1 MRFQSLRVLLMFS
14 ISNPCIELV
23 HAQSHTDVKKLHTDM
38 FTDYKKEVLPTADQ
52 SKPLVIGV
60 TFFMASFNSFNEV
73 EETISLTAA
82 VGMNWTDPALKWN
95 PTLYGNLY
103 GTIINPKD
111 LWLPQL
117 FLINR
122 VDSMDPVGD
131 DTMFFPTIIYTGE
144 VIYSPGGILKAKCPT
159 DISKFPFDSQTCTLQ
174 LMPWG
179 FIQANLLLTSNF
191 DKAQLDFFSQ
201 HSDWNL
207 LEYSTSIVNESLGYS
222 VLNVKL
228 TFEREPLYFAV
239 MIILPTLLFSL
250 LNPLVFV
257 LPVESGERVSLSMT
271 ILLSYAIFLTLVSAS
286 IPASSNPMCVLLI
299 AMIAIISISGVI
311 VIGSIISANYFY
323 LNNSN
328 NIGMVMKYF
337 TKLWMRKKNKVVPID
352 EYKEPTIRGK
362 DVTEMLDSLFFY
374 GTYISIFLII
384 SGYFLYVLL

>member
-1 MRFQSLRVLLMFS
+1 MRFQSLGVLLVFS
-14 ISNPCIELV
+14 IANNYIN
-23 HAQSHTDVKKLHTDM
+23 AQSHTDVKKLYTDL
-38 FTDYKKEVLPTADQ
+38 FTDYKKEILPTADQ
-52 SKPLVIGV
+52 SKPLVVGV
-60 TFFMASFNSFNEV
+60 TFYMASFNSFNEV

-95 PTLYGNLY
+95 PNLYGNVY
-103 GTIINPKD
+103 VTIINPKD
-111 LWLPQL
+111 LWLPQI
-117 FLINR
+117 FLTNR
-122 VDSMDPVGD
+122 VDSMNPVGD
-131 DTMFFPTIIYTGE
+131 DTMFFPTIVFTGE

-159 DISKFPFDSQTCTLQ
+159 DISKFPFDTQTCTLQ
-174 LMPWG
+174 LMTWG
-179 FIQANLLLTSNF
+179 FIQSNLLLSSNF
-191 DKAQLDFFSQ
+191 DKAQLDFFSP

-222 VLNVKL
+222 VLYVKL

-286 IPASSNPMCVLLI
+286 IPASSNPMCILLI

-323 LNNSN
+323 LDNSK
-328 NIGMVMKYF
+328 NIGMMMKYL

-352 EYKEPTIRGK
+352 EYKELAIRGK
-362 DVTEMLDSLFFY
+362 DITEMLDSLFFY
-374 GTYISIFLII
+374 GTYILIFLII